1 MFSRSI
7 IGSTRFLRLSG
18 SARLLYYDL
27 GMEADDDGC
36 VDAYGVMR
44 RTGASE
50 EDLYDLVD
58 KGFLSFLVEED
69 LVVYIRDWHRNNYL
83 RADRYRP
90 GIYHD
95 MVCQEQMPENPDV
108 STDCDLV
115 YQRYT
120 QDRIGQDSQV
130 EFSSVQ
136 SKSGKDSQ
144 GDAAPAR
151 AVLPTDL
158 DKTEAVEEIRRVEQ
172 RYDLPDQAQAVWE
185 HFSQHNWCYRG
196 TPVPNLANATLRWH
210 RNICGVQT
218 GGGNKKSPD
227 MCQGFEK
234 SG

>member
-83 RADRYRP
+83 RSDRYRP

-218 GGGNKKSPD
+218 
-227 MCQGFEK
+227 
-234 SG
+234 